1 MDSNTKKIR
10 TFSVEVAIEI
20 LQKGRFMIRA
30 YNNRHAAMGGV
41 DQVLFG
47 PSDIKVARHYG
58 EMDDVTF
65 AFEHDLEG

>member
-1 MDSNTKKIR
+1 MDSNTKKVR
-10 TFSVEVAIEI
+10 TFGIAVAVEVLKEA
-20 LQKGRFMIRA
+20 KFMVRA

-58 EMDDVTF
+58 EMDDVNF
-65 AFEHDLEG
+65 AFEHEIEG